1 MATTVTYKGET
12 LTTATNQTKTLLT
25 QGKYMEDDVTI
36 TDTSP
41 TFTTQTKSRTFSA
54 LPGGTQTSTIRPD
67 AGYDGLTQ
75 VDVTINAIPT
85 AGKQTV
91 TVNAPSPTLSFD
103 SATGVVTGTTVTQ
116 TVDRYPITSDGYI
129 KTNSTV
135 RIKDNGGASDTYQ
148 VPTQAAQTI
157 TPSSVQQ
164 TIAAG
169 VYLTGTQTIDA
180 IPSDYVGS
188 GVARNDSTDLTA
200 SGATVTAPAGYYA
213 NSASKTV
220 ASGSATPPTTISGSQ
235 ATLTTGT
242 NTITLQKTLS
252 VTPQVSAGYVSAGT
266 AGNVLVNLN
275 ANVTTKAATTYHPS
289 SSQQTIASDTYLT
302 GTQTINAVTTTNL
315 TAANIKSGVVVQVG
329 DSSDPDCVTSVTG
342 TYSGGGGTLT
352 VATKT
357 ATMSAVG
364 QTLSFTNLSGTPK
377 YWFVKTTSQISSSG
391 STTIYYIT
399 DGFWD
404 GTSVKGNSFRIGST
418 RRIYSWTSGVT
429 QSYSGGTLTITG
441 GSATGS
447 SPGQFYNGVY
457 ELTYVY

>member
-1 MATTVTYKGET
+1 M
-12 LTTATNQTKTLLT
+12 
-25 QGKYMEDDVTI
+25 MEG
-36 TDTSP
+36 
-41 TFTTQTKSRTFSA
+41 A
-54 LPGGTQTSTIRPD
+54 
-67 AGYDGLTQ
+67 
-75 VDVTINAIPT
+75 
-85 AGKQTV
+85 V
-91 TVNAPSPTLSFD
+91 TV
-103 SATGVVTGTTVTQ
+103 
-116 TVDRYPITSDGYI
+116 
-129 KTNSTV
+129 
-135 RIKDNGGASDTYQ
+135 
-148 VPTQAAQTI
+148 AAM
-157 TPSSVQQ
+157 P
-164 TIAAG
+164 
-169 VYLTGTQTIDA
+169 
-180 IPSDYVGS
+180 
-188 GVARNDSTDLTA
+188 
-200 SGATVTAPAGYYA
+200 
-213 NSASKTV
+213 
-220 ASGSATPPTTISGSQ
+220 SGSATPPTTISGSQ

-289 SSQQTIASDTYLT
+289 SSQQTIASGTYLT
-302 GTQTINAVTTTNL
+302 GAQTINAVTTTNL

-357 ATMSAVG
+357 ATLSAVG
-364 QTLSFTNLSGTPK
+364 QTLSFTSLSGTPK

-447 SPGQFYNGVY
+447 SPGQFFNGNY